1 MLEWFY
7 QLDPNTQSDFWV
19 ISIGAMTNTACAVLG
34 CYLVLRRMSLLG
46 DALSHAVLPGLVVAF
61 VLSGSLNIVYMAAG
75 ALCVGLLTTVL
86 VETLHRH
93 GGVAED
99 ASMGV
104 VFTSLF
110 ALGVILIKR
119 YAHRVD
125 LDPDCVL
132 NGVLELAEFNTVSL
146 AGYELPRAL
155 VTIAPVL
162 LLNVVFIVLF
172 WKELLICSFDPALAT
187 AMGLRAGLIH
197 YLLMAL
203 VAVTTVASFEQV
215 GSILVVAMLIVPG
228 ATAHLL
234 SDRLRNMLWI
244 SAGIAVASAVL
255 GHLAAVQLNT
265 NTAGTMSV
273 VVGLFYLA
281 AVFFSPRYGILSTL
295 ARNLQTSL
303 RIVREDLLGMLYR
316 LEELAVE
323 QPLESREAAKAVG
336 GGLLARLGLLSL
348 LRGGQVQREG
358 RSLRLT
364 DAGRQQATQ
373 LVRSHRLWEA
383 YLVEYL
389 GLPLDHVHEPA
400 TRMEHFIDE
409 HLRQRLTTEV
419 TDEATDPHGR
429 QIPGA
434 QDGVSP

>member
-1 MLEWFY
+1 MLQWLP
-7 QLDPNTQSDFWV
+7 QLDAANLHTDLCV
-19 ISIGAMTNTACAVLG
+19 ITVGAMTNTACALLG
-34 CYLVLRRMSLLG
+34 CYLVLRRMSMLG
-46 DALSHAVLPGLVVAF
+46 DAISHAVLPGLVVAF
-61 VLSGSLNIVYMAAG
+61 VLSGSLNVAYMAAG

-119 YAHRVD
+119 YAHTVD

-132 NGVLELAEFNTVSL
+132 NGVFEMVEFNTVSL
-146 AGYELPRAL
+146 FGYELPRAL
-155 VTIAPVL
+155 VTITPVL
-162 LLNVVFIVLF
+162 LLNVAFVLLF
-172 WKELLICSFDPALAT
+172 WKELLLSSFDPALAT
-187 AMGLRAGLIH
+187 AMGLRSGLIH

-203 VAVTTVASFEQV
+203 VAVTAVASFEQV

-234 SDRLRNMLWI
+234 SDRLHTMLWI
-244 SAGIAVASAVL
+244 SAAVAVASAVL
-255 GHLAAVQLNT
+255 GHVAAVWLNT

-273 VVGLFYLA
+273 VVGLFYLT
-281 AVFFSPRYGILSTL
+281 AVFGSPRYGVLSAL
-295 ARNLQTSL
+295 IRNLRTSL

-323 QPLESREAAKAVG
+323 QPLQRRQAAEAVG

-348 LRGGQVQREG
+348 LRRGDARIDRG
-358 RSLRLT
+358 RLHLT
-364 DAGRQQATQ
+364 DTGRQQATQ
-373 LVRSHRLWEA
+373 LVRSHRLWET

-389 GLPLDHVHEPA
+389 GLPLDHVHGPA
-400 TRMEHFIDE
+400 TRMEHFIDPALQE
-409 HLRQRLTTEV
+409 QLATQLTKKT
-419 TDEATDPHGR
+419 ADPHGR
-429 QIPGA
+429 EIPGP
-434 QDGVSP
+434 Q

>member
-1 MLEWFY
+1 MLESFY
-7 QLDPNTQSDFWV
+7 QLDPNTQTDFWV

-119 YAHRVD
+119 YAHTVD

-132 NGVLELAEFNTVSL
+132 NGVLELAEFNTVPL

-187 AMGLRAGLIH
+187 AMGLRAGVIH

-295 ARNLQTSL
+295 ARSLQTSL

-323 QPLESREAAKAVG
+323 KPLGRRQATEAVG
-336 GGLLARLGLLSL
+336 GGLLARLGLRSL
-348 LRGGQVQREG
+348 LRRGEARLERQR
-358 RSLRLT
+358 LRLT

-409 HLRQRLTTEV
+409 DLQERLTTEV
-419 TDEATDPHGR
+419 TQTATDPHGR
-429 QIPGA
+429 EIPEKGS
-434 QDGVSP
+434 VLRS